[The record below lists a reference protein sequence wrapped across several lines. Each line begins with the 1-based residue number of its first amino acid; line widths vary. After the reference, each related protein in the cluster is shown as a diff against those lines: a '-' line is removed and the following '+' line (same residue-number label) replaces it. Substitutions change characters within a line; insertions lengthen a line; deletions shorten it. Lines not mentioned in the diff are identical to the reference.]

1 VHTRRLRSVRI
12 GEMDPSMLMGFLIK
26 DEADWEDWKSRLREV
41 KGKPIVHVYAK
52 EPPPPGHAAERKEA
66 VDEVETFDDEDE
78 DTPTEVGD

>member
-1 VHTRRLRSVRI
+1 
-12 GEMDPSMLMGFLIK
+12 M
-26 DEADWEDWKSRLREV
+26 
-41 KGKPIVHVYAK
+41 HVYAK